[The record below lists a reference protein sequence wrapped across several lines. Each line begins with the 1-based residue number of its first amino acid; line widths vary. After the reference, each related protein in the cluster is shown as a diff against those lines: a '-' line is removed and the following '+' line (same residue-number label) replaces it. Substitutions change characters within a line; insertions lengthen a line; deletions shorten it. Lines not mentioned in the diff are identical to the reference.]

1 MAQRLGPMDAIWLL
15 IERANQPMHVGGLQL
30 FDLPEG
36 APRNWLRKQVEAFDA
51 VTEPQDS
58 FGKIPVLK
66 RGMYQWATDDNF
78 DLEHHFRH
86 SALPKPGRPREVLEL
101 VSRLHSHRMDRNR
114 PLWESHVIEGLSGKR
129 FAIYNKIH
137 HAMMDGVAAS
147 RFMQKIMSEDPERMD
162 MPPPWGVSRRSGG
175 SRSPNEP
182 TPMDAFAAAFEQ
194 VKEQVTSVSAVS
206 KAVLGAWKGA
216 RSDETEVGPFS
227 APKSPLNVKV
237 TGSRR
242 FAAQSY
248 SLARMK
254 AVAKAGGATLNDV
267 VLCMCAGALR
277 SYLGELGKL
286 PDDPLISMIPVS
298 VRPEGDENLGN
309 QIGMIL
315 ANLATDEA
323 DVVERLDKIRRS
335 TSHAKKRL
343 ESMSPAGIV
352 NYTSVLTAPMLMP
365 VLTGRGA
372 ERQVFNVVISNV
384 PGPKNPLYLNGARM
398 ASNYPVSIV
407 LDGQALNITVVSY
420 GDSMDFGL
428 TACRRALPH
437 VQRMLGYLEHELGL
451 LEKRLDA

>member
-1 MAQRLGPMDAIWLL
+1 MRRLGPLDAIWLL

-30 FDLPEG
+30 FELPEG
-36 APRNWLRKQVEAFDA
+36 APRNWLREQVEAYKE
-51 VTEPQDS
+51 VTT
-58 FGKIPVLK
+58 PVPPFNQVPALK
-66 RGMYQWATDDNF
+66 RGIYHWDQDDNF

-86 SALPKPGRPREVLEL
+86 SALPKPGRPRELLEL
-101 VSRLHSHRMDRNR
+101 VSRLHGHRMDRSR
-114 PLWESHVIEGLSGKR
+114 PLWESHIIEGMRGKR
-129 FAIYNKIH
+129 FATYTKVH
-137 HAMMDGVAAS
+137 HSMMDGVAAA
-147 RFMQKIMSEDPERMD
+147 RFTQKMMSVDPSATNMA
-162 MPPPWGVSRRSGG
+162 PPWAVSRGGGGKSGQV
-175 SRSPNEP
+175 P
-182 TPMDAFAAAFEQ
+182 TPMDALAAALDQ
-194 VKEQVTSVSAVS
+194 VKDQVTSVSAVG

-248 SLARMK
+248 SLSRMK

-323 DVVERLDKIRRS
+323 DVVTRLDKIRRS
-335 TSHAKKRL
+335 TTHGKQRL

-365 VLTGRGA
+365 LLTGRGVQ
-372 ERQVFNVVISNV
+372 RQVFNVVISNV
-384 PGPKNPLYLNGARM
+384 PGPRKPLYMNGARM
-398 ASNYPVSIV
+398 VSNYPVSIV
-407 LDGQALNITVVSY
+407 TDGQALNITVVSY

-428 TACRRALPH
+428 IACRRALPH
-437 VQRMLGYLEHELGL
+437 VQRMLGHLEDELSL
-451 LEKRLDA
+451 LEKRLGA